1 MNKLNRFLDFKFNS
15 LLESLLLESKLVFSN
30 KLQNLMN
37 SLPESRIKR
46 ELLQLI
52 KSGKDLTIAQNFFDI
67 HPEKDK
73 IFFVQDRKAQEILGS
88 EALKYQVNQT
98 HRRLT
103 LNKDSD
109 GNYKNQVIFDELGFD
124 PETMDYV
131 KPNQGQVGE
140 ILAETPSKDT
150 PGKTYVLFKFNGDNY
165 SIYDKEALSVRDER
179 AEKVWQLTKNPINIG
194 RGIRSILTA
203 AGIQLTDKELEDFVN
218 SYKSSFDIMN
228 DAFLKFD
235 IVSERDIPYWY
246 NYRRYEHGGSSTL
259 GLSCMAD
266 VNSEYFDIYRYNDDV
281 CQLVI
286 LYSNV
291 GKLENGKWVSDKIS
305 GRALLWK
312 TDGGDMFMDRI
323 YTNYDSDIDLFKR
336 FAERNGWWYKV
347 YQDSQTSGS
356 SMGFK
361 VSNGSQT
368 KNAAYYVTLDEVNF
382 DYYPF
387 VDSLPYL
394 NKSNNT
400 ISNVMRGAE
409 YEMRDTGGELDG
421 LY

>member
-109 GNYKNQVIFDELGFD
+109 GNYKNQAIFDELGFD

-246 NYRRYEHGGSSTL
+246 NYRRYEHRGSSTL
-259 GLSCMAD
+259 GNSCMAD
-266 VNSEYFDIYRYNDDV
+266 VDSEYFDIYRYNGDV

-291 GKLENGKWVSDKIS
+291 GKLQNGKWVSYKIR

-312 TDGGDMFMDRI
+312 TDEGDMFMDRI

-336 FAERNGWWYKV
+336 FAEKNGWWYKV
-347 YQDSQTSGS
+347 DQDSRTYFQ
-356 SMGFK
+356 
-361 VSNGSQT
+361 VSNGTQT
-368 KNAAYYVTLDEVNF
+368 KGAAYYVTLDEVYF

-387 VDSLPYL
+387 VDSLAYL

-400 ISNVMRGAE
+400 ISNLIRGAQ

>member
-1 MNKLNRFLDFKFNS
+1 MISRFKEFQFDF
-15 LLESLLLESKLVFSN
+15 LLESLILESKLVFSN

-46 ELLQLI
+46 ELLEVI
-52 KSGKDLTIAQNFFDI
+52 KSGGDLTIAQNFFDI

-73 IFFVQDRKAQEILGS
+73 IFFVQDKKAQEILGQES
-88 EALKYQVNQT
+88 LKYQVNQT
-98 HRRLT
+98 HRRLS

-109 GNYKNQVIFDELGFD
+109 SNYKNQVIFDELGFD

-165 SIYDKEALSVRDER
+165 SIYDREALSVRDDR

-194 RGIRSILTA
+194 RAIRSILTA

-246 NYRRYEHGGSSTL
+246 SSRRYEHGGSSTL
-259 GLSCMAD
+259 GNSCMAD

-291 GKLENGKWVSDKIS
+291 GKLQNGKWVSDKIR

-312 TDGGDMFMDRI
+312 TDEGDMFMDRI
-323 YTNYDSDIDLFKR
+323 YYNYEEDVQLFKR
-336 FAERNGWWYKV
+336 FAEKNGWWYKV
-347 YQDSQTSGS
+347 NQDCKTYFQ
-356 SMGFK
+356 
-361 VSNGSQT
+361 VSNGTQT
-368 KNAAYYVTLDEVNF
+368 KGAAYYVTLDEVYF

-400 ISNVMRGAE
+400 ISNLIRGAQ

>member
-1 MNKLNRFLDFKFNS
+1 MRTITKYLDFKFDS
-15 LLESLLLESKLVFSN
+15 LLESLLLESQLVFSN
-30 KLQNLMN
+30 KLHHLMN
-37 SLPESRIKR
+37 LLPESRIKN
-46 ELLQLI
+46 ELMGVI
-52 KSGKDLTIAQNFFDI
+52 KSGKDLKISQNFFDI

-88 EALKYQVNQT
+88 ESLKYQVNQT

-109 GNYKNQVIFDELGFD
+109 GNYKNQAIFDELGFD
-124 PETMDYV
+124 PETMNYV
-131 KPNQGQVGE
+131 KPSPGQIGE
-140 ILAETPSKDT
+140 IIDETPSKET
-150 PGKTYVLFKFNGDNY
+150 PGKIYALFKFNGDNY
-165 SIYDKEALSVRDER
+165 SIYDKEALSIKDDR
-179 AEKVWQLTKNPINIG
+179 ADKVWQLTKNPINVG

-203 AGIQLTDKELEDFVN
+203 AGVQFSDKELEDFVN

-246 NYRRYEHGGSSTL
+246 SSRRYENGGRSTL
-259 GLSCMAD
+259 GNSCMAEVD
-266 VNSEYFDIYRYNDDV
+266 EEYFDIYRYNEDV

-291 GKLENGKWVSDKIS
+291 GKLQDGKWTSDKIR

-312 TDGGDMFMDRI
+312 TDEGDMFMDRI
-323 YTNYDSDIDLFKR
+323 YYNYEEDVELFKR
-336 FAERNGWWYKV
+336 FAEKNGWWYKV
-347 YQDSQTSGS
+347 DQDSQTY
-356 SMGFK
+356 FQ

-368 KNAAYYVTLDEVNF
+368 KNAAYYVTLGDINF
-382 DYYPF
+382 DYYPY

-394 NKSNNT
+394 NKSDNT
-400 ISNVMRGAE
+400 ISNLRSKAE
-409 YEMRDTGGELDG
+409 YEMRDTGGELDEI
-421 LY
+421 Y

>member
-1 MNKLNRFLDFKFNS
+1 MNKLNRFSDFKFNS

-37 SLPESRIKR
+37 SLPESRIKN
-46 ELLQLI
+46 ELLQVI

-109 GNYKNQVIFDELGFD
+109 GNYKNQLIFDELGFD
-124 PETMDYV
+124 SETMDYV

-140 ILAETPSKDT
+140 ILAQTPSKDT

-165 SIYDKEALSVRDER
+165 SIYDKEALSVRDDR

-218 SYKSSFDIMN
+218 AYKSSFDIMN

-246 NYRRYEHGGSSTL
+246 NHHRYEHGGSSTL
-259 GLSCMAD
+259 GNSCMAGVD
-266 VNSEYFDIYRYNDDV
+266 SEYFDIYRYNGDV

-291 GKLENGKWVSDKIS
+291 GKLQDGKWVSDKIR

-347 YQDSQTSGS
+347 DQDSQTY
-356 SMGFK
+356 FQ
-361 VSNGSQT
+361 VSNGTQT

-382 DYYPF
+382 DYYPY

-394 NKSNNT
+394 NESDST
-400 ISNVMRGAE
+400 ISNLRSKAQ
-409 YEMRDTGGELDG
+409 YEMRDTGGELDS